1 MIAII
6 DHTYS
11 NIKSI
16 CNSLTFLNVPYQVIS
31 AENLSEKFTKLIIPG
46 VGNFSK
52 TMYNLNNSG
61 GKEKIL
67 EFSKLKKP
75 IMGICLGMQ
84 ILASYGEE
92 SGSTEGLNLIPG
104 TVKKINTK
112 INEFLPHIGWNS
124 VKIKKTHPVLEGI
137 KNDMDFYFVHS
148 YKFCPSDD
156 EFTIGETIYTE
167 NFSSIVAK
175 ENIIGFQFH
184 PEKSQKYGLKII
196 NNFCNWNN

>member
-16 CNSLTFLNVPYQVIS
+16 CNSLTFLNVPYEVIS

-52 TMYNLNNSG
+52 TMYNLNNNSG
-61 GKEKIL
+61 GKEKIF

-156 EFTIGETIYTE
+156 EFTIGNHLYR
-167 NFSSIVAK
+167 K
-175 ENIIGFQFH
+175 FQFNSC
-184 PEKSQKYGLKII
+184 KRKYYRISI
-196 NNFCNWNN
+196 SS